1 MSIKCPKCQH
11 ENPDDTIY
19 CGNCASP
26 LKSSEDLSVTKT
38 METPVQEL
46 TAGSELAGR
55 YKIIEEL
62 GKGGMGRVYKA
73 HDQEIN
79 ELSF

>member
-1 MSIKCPKCQH
+1 
-11 ENPDDTIY
+11 
-19 CGNCASP
+19 
-26 LKSSEDLSVTKT
+26 